1 MPKCKVIDRSLW
13 LTKWWDRSKIMKNE
27 EVSRTMK
34 CSSKATDAWEVDTK
48 KNKNKMHV
56 TYKLTTNWRKLITR
70 MTELPGGMKRPRSR
84 GETSKSWMK
93 AQAEILIKR
102 EWKEVQTRNL
112 MQNLFWIKSK
122 VRKWKSRGMK
132 NAVFEL
138 QKYDPV
144 ENHLY
149 DRWMETILLFQNLK
163 NRWLE

>member
-34 CSSKATDAWEVDTK
+34 CSSKETDAWEVDTE

-56 TYKLTTNWRKLITR
+56 THKLTTNWRKLITR
-70 MTELPGGMKRPRSR
+70 MTELPSGMKRPRSR

-102 EWKEVQTRNL
+102 EWKERGTNEKLNAKPFLKKIEGEKMKISRNE
-112 MQNLFWIKSK
+112 KRC
-122 VRKWKSRGMK
+122 VRTSEIRSCWKSFIWQMNG
-132 NAVFEL
+132 NNFAFSEL
-138 QKYDPV
+138 K
-144 ENHLY
+144 
-149 DRWMETILLFQNLK
+149 K
-163 NRWLE
+163 